1 MPEGDR
7 RGEVDFHD
15 YTYDGVKKGG
25 MLYKGLGQLAD
36 GEYGQDNFRLDLRG
50 RGIKVK
56 QRVRIPC
63 FRGFFSFLFCC
74 LILFLFILCL
84 FVFMLMSP

>member
-15 YTYDGVKKGG
+15 FTYDGVKKDG

-50 RGIKVK
+50 RGIKV
-56 QRVRIPC
+56 RTRLTERGRITSRPG
-63 FRGFFSFLFCC
+63 RRRDRLTDR
-74 LILFLFILCL
+74 L
-84 FVFMLMSP
+84 

>member
-15 YTYDGVKKGG
+15 YTYDGVKKDG

-56 QRVRIPC
+56 SADPVIYHTVIFVPISFRCC
-63 FRGFFSFLFCC
+63 FPSSYSTMGAMRP
-74 LILFLFILCL
+74 
-84 FVFMLMSP
+84 SPF

>member
-15 YTYDGVKKGG
+15 YTYDGVKKDG

-50 RGIKVK
+50 RGIKVRK
-56 QRVRIPC
+56 GVIKLVTIC
-63 FRGFFSFLFCC
+63 KLG
-74 LILFLFILCL
+74 
-84 FVFMLMSP
+84 

>member
-15 YTYDGVKKGG
+15 YKKDG

-50 RGIKVK
+50 RGIKV
-56 QRVRIPC
+56 I
-63 FRGFFSFLFCC
+63 
-74 LILFLFILCL
+74 
-84 FVFMLMSP
+84 FVFVFVFCFAFRADQGTHTLINWR

>member
-15 YTYDGVKKGG
+15 FTYDGVKKEG

-50 RGIKVK
+50 RGIKVRTRLMGEGRMTSTLGK
-56 QRVRIPC
+56 SNRPSDRPTDYRV
-63 FRGFFSFLFCC
+63 
-74 LILFLFILCL
+74 
-84 FVFMLMSP
+84 